1 MIKLVPQVVHDS
13 VKFLKRPPGVAC
25 QVFVLITRPG
35 CSQHKSAPAGTLYG
49 SRNGFPAKFQ

>member
-35 CSQHKSAPAGTLYG
+35 CSQSVSDY
-49 SRNGFPAKFQ
+49 